1 MAGNPFSPGGPPPK
15 AVEAGRVFFTRM
27 YEEARRLDGTR
38 PVTLVG
44 IMGGPAEWLGL
55 FDVIGINRYYGWYS
69 LGGRLDQASQGLEK
83 ELDALHASFG
93 KPILITEFGAD
104 TVAGAHSQPEEMWTE
119 EYQVE
124 FLRAYLDVAAR
135 KPFVAGLHV
144 WNFADFKTG
153 QGIIRM
159 GGMNLKGVF
168 TRDRRPKMAAHFLR
182 SRWVRP

>member
-1 MAGNPFSPGGPPPK
+1 MTF
-15 AVEAGRVFFTRM
+15 
-27 YEEARRLDGTR
+27 
-38 PVTLVG
+38 VG
-44 IMGGPAEWLGL
+44 IMGGPPEWLGL
-55 FDVIGINRYYGWYS
+55 FDVEHQPLLRLVRPGRAPRP
-69 LGGRLDQASQGLEK
+69 GGGGARK

-124 FLRAYLDVAAR
+124 FLRVYLDVAAKR
-135 KPFVAGLHV
+135 PFVAGMHV

-182 SRWVRP
+182 SRWAVPRRNLPSPPPGSAEP

>member
-1 MAGNPFSPGGPPPK
+1 M
-15 AVEAGRVFFTRM
+15 R
-27 YEEARRLDGTR
+27 EEARRLDATR

-44 IMGGPAEWLGL
+44 VMGGPPEWLGL
-55 FDVIGINRYYGWYS
+55 FDLIAINRYYGWYA
-69 LGGRLDQASQGLEK
+69 LGGRLDQAAQGLEK

-124 FLRAYLDVAAR
+124 FLRTYLDVAAR